1 MTHADPTIFRAYDI
15 RGIVDESLT
24 EETVT
29 QIGKALG
36 STALRAN
43 QQTIVTARDGRL
55 SGPRLVKALQTGI
68 LSTGCN
74 VIDIGA
80 VPTPLLYFATK
91 ILDSQSG
98 AVVTGSHNPSN
109 YNGIKMVLA
118 DNALAGDAIQTLY
131 QTIER
136 QDFLQGDGALSE
148 DNIIEKY
155 YARICKDITLKR
167 PLKIIVD
174 SGNGICG
181 AIAPELFR
189 RLGCDVVELFCKVDG
204 EFPNH
209 HPDPSQLKN
218 LEDVIHAVKEKNAD
232 IGFAFD
238 GDGDRLG
245 VITNQG
251 EVIWPDR
258 QLMLFAIDVLSR
270 NPGATIIY
278 DVKSSSH
285 VAEVVKTHGGTPL
298 MWKTGHSFVKA
309 KLKETGALL
318 AGEMSGHTFFK
329 ERWFGF
335 DDGVYAG
342 ARLLEILAKQTQT
355 VSELFHDIPDS
366 VNTPELKL
374 PVDEK
379 EKFVL
384 MAKISERL
392 HFPNALLTTIDGV
405 RADFADG
412 WGLIRP
418 SNTTPYLVL
427 RFEAESETSLQRIQD
442 SFREQ
447 LLAIDEAFEL
457 PF

>member
-1 MTHADPTIFRAYDI
+1 MTNIDHTIFRAYDI
-15 RGIVDESLT
+15 RGIVDKSLT
-24 EETVT
+24 EATVT
-29 QIGKALG
+29 EIGKALG
-36 STALRAN
+36 SLALRTK
-43 QQTIVTARDGRL
+43 QHSIVTARDGRL
-55 SGPRLVKALQTGI
+55 SGPRLVNALQQGI

-91 ILDSQSG
+91 TLDTQSG
-98 AVVTGSHNPSN
+98 AVVTGSHNPSD

-118 DNALAGDAIQTLY
+118 DNALAGDAIQELY
-131 QTIER
+131 QSIK
-136 QDFLQGDGALSE
+136 DKNFLSGKGSLSE
-148 DNIIEKY
+148 KNIVEQYCQHISN
-155 YARICKDITLKR
+155 DIKLDR
-167 PLKIIVD
+167 PLKIVVD

-181 AIAPELFR
+181 AIAPKLYRE
-189 RLGCDVVELFCKVDG
+189 LGCDVTELFCEVDG
-204 EFPNH
+204 NFPNH

-218 LEDVIHAVKEKNAD
+218 LEALIDAVKKTNAD

-270 NPGATIIY
+270 NRGATIIY

-285 VAEVVKTHGGTPL
+285 VAEVVKKHAGTPL

-309 KLKETGALL
+309 KLKETDALL

-335 DDGVYAG
+335 DDGIYAG
-342 ARLLEILAKQTQT
+342 ARLLEILAKQKTT
-355 VSELFHDIPDS
+355 SSEVFHNIPDS
-366 VNTPELKL
+366 INTPELKL
-374 PVDEK
+374 PVSE
-379 EKFVL
+379 EQKFIL
-384 MAKISERL
+384 MEKISQTL
-392 HFPNALLTTIDGV
+392 HFPDALLTTIDGV

-427 RFEAESETSLQRIQD
+427 RFEADSEKSLLRIQD
-442 SFREQ
+442 QFRQQ
-447 LLAIDEAFEL
+447 LLSIDSTLAL